1 MEQIRYQAARLGP
14 FIKGTDNTN
23 KLAKLVE
30 AALGVC
36 GAGSHPICRLSK
48 TARGML
54 NLPRS
59 YAKCIESVQ
68 GEKKGPFLGETPHFL
83 MRVIFMGLAS
93 LYSLNALTFFHE
105 QGVIDLGD
113 RLSTISTLSAWNGVF
128 TGIIGVPLSLWSMG
142 EIGERVKQGN
152 LGTSSQDEWD
162 ASWWVHLWTVG
173 QVGPELLNSLS
184 SLNGWGSVTNLARFA
199 ALSSF
204 LRGWV
209 SIDPNK
215 EKKGGS

>member
-1 MEQIRYQAARLGP
+1 MEQIRYQAARIGP
-14 FIKGTDNTN
+14 FIKSTDNTN
-23 KLAKLVE
+23 KLAKLIE
-30 AALGVC
+30 AALGLC
-36 GAGSHPICRLSK
+36 GAGNHPICRLSK

-68 GEKKGPFLGETPHFL
+68 GERKGPFIGERAHLLT
-83 MRVIFMGLAS
+83 RVIFMGLAT
-93 LYSLNALTFFHE
+93 LYSLNALTFLHE
-105 QGVIDLGD
+105 KGAIDLGD

-128 TGIIGVPLSLWSMG
+128 TGLIGVPLSLWSMG
-142 EIGERVKQGN
+142 EISGRLDSDS
-152 LGTSSQDEWD
+152 LGAHSKEEWNT
-162 ASWWVHLWTVG
+162 SWWIHCWTVG
-173 QVGPELLNSLS
+173 QVGCELLNGLL
-184 SLNGWGSVTNLARFA
+184 SLNGWNSVANLARFA